1 MLGAG
6 SVPEEVFGI
15 CRRKDCPT
23 VKMLRRRALKSFLKR
38 GVALASPSAYAAA
51 AGEVIRKIGYA
62 AEDAAAVKNAVLR
75 EYAELLR
82 LDAALGEDAVALLG
96 GRPGMPLEE
105 LLYASGDRLVGALH
119 EAAMA
124 LFMEY
129 LDRPD
134 WRQLDVLDFAAYAA
148 LELLRRMR
156 ITRER
161 AAELLKWITDQ
172 ALSEALTQ

>member
-15 CRRKDCPT
+15 CRREDCSA
-23 VKMLRRRALKSFLKR
+23 VKMLRRRALRSFLTR
-38 GVALASPSAYAAA
+38 GVALASPSAFAAV
-51 AGEVIRKIGYA
+51 AGEVIRRVGYA
-62 AEDAAAVKNAVLR
+62 AEDAAAVKNAVVE

-82 LDAALGEDAVALLG
+82 LDVALGEDAAALLG
-96 GRPGMPLEE
+96 GRPGMALEE
-105 LLYASGDRLVGALH
+105 LLYTSDDRLVGALH

-156 ITRER
+156 ITKER
-161 AAELLKWITDQ
+161 AVELLKWITDQ
-172 ALSEALTQ
+172 ALSAT

>member
-1 MLGAG
+1 MLGVG

-15 CRRKDCPT
+15 CRREDCTT
-23 VKMLRRRALKSFLKR
+23 VKMLRRRAPRSFLKR
-38 GVALASPSAYAAA
+38 GVALASPSAFAAA

-62 AEDAAAVKNAVLR
+62 EEDAAAVKNAVVE

-82 LDAALGEDAVALLG
+82 LNVSLGEDAATLLG
-96 GRPGMPLEE
+96 GRPGMTLEE
-105 LLYASGDRLVGALH
+105 LLYTSGDRLAYALH

-134 WRQLDVLDFAAYAA
+134 WRHLSVLDFAAYAA
-148 LELLRRMR
+148 LELLRQMR
-156 ITRER
+156 ITKER
-161 AAELLKWITDQ
+161 AVELLKWITDQ
-172 ALSEALTQ
+172 ALSAT

>member
-6 SVPEEVFGI
+6 SVPEQVFGI
-15 CRRKDCPT
+15 CRREDCST
-23 VKMLRRRALKSFLKR
+23 VKMLRRRALRSFLKR
-38 GVALASPSAYAAA
+38 GVASASPSAFAAA
-51 AGEVIRKIGYA
+51 AGKVIRRVGYA
-62 AEDAAAVKNAVLR
+62 AEEAVKNAVVG

-82 LDAALGEDAVALLG
+82 LDVALGEDAAALLG
-96 GRPGMPLEE
+96 GRPGMALEE
-105 LLYASGDRLVGALH
+105 LLYASDDRLVGALH

-124 LFMEY
+124 LYMEC

-134 WRQLDVLDFAAYAA
+134 WQQLDVLDFAAYAT

-156 ITRER
+156 ITKER

-172 ALSEALTQ
+172 ALSVA